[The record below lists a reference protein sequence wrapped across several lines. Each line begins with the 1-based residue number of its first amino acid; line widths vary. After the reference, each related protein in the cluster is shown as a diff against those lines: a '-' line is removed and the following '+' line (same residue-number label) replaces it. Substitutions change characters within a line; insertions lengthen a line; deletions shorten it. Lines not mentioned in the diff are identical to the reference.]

1 MFGYHRAFQLMR
13 WRLTRYHS
21 LSGSDFNKWTHTF
34 IHLSY
39 RYHSTVTGAL
49 PPPPELKPW
58 NSGALRPSLAK
69 RRVAILLFV
78 LGFIA
83 HSQIREHRS
92 AFPQW
97 CLQKRSQG
105 SEPRARLWL
114 ECCSRRCDEMILII
128 QQCLRLRANLLSSPR
143 SSYTDIARSSAVPQA
158 LPSSRGLCQQG
169 RS

>member
-1 MFGYHRAFQLMR
+1 MR

-21 LSGSDFNKWTHTF
+21 LSGSDFNNWTHVF
-34 IHLSY
+34 IHLSH

-49 PPPPELKPW
+49 LPPKLKRW
-58 NSGALRPSLAK
+58 NSGALRPSLGKLRA
-69 RRVAILLFV
+69 ATLLFV

-83 HSQIREHRS
+83 YSQILGIRRV
-92 AFPQW
+92 FPQW
-97 CLQKRSQG
+97 CLQERSQG

-114 ECCSRRCDEMILII
+114 ECCSRRCDEMVLLIR
-128 QQCLRLRANLLSSPR
+128 QCVRLRANLLFSPR
-143 SSYTDIARSSAVPQA
+143 SSYTDIARSSAVSQA